1 MKQLKIVWKAVV
13 LQILL
18 GDTLASIC
26 LNSWDWNGW
35 GACSVSCGGG
45 FRVRHCYRDGTHETE
60 RCGTTCYNGAEFY
73 SGQCHCRHGTLA
85 PCCVDIKEC
94 ASNPCQ
100 NEGTCNEM
108 VNIYTCTC
116 PPGTTGDN
124 CIDIPECASNP
135 CKNGGTCEEHVNYYT
150 CNCPLGTTGHDC
162 VDIPEC
168 LSNPCLNG
176 GTCVD
181 YVGGYTCQCPPGTT
195 GIHCTDIPECAS
207 NPCMNGGTCNEMINM
222 YNCTCTQEYTGV
234 NCEKYLF
241 SHYDNTCR
249 VDGSCYVIFRVKDTW
264 EGSRDFC
271 RARNG
276 HLAVPENEAEML
288 FIETFLESMRT
299 RYAEALFWIGGQK
312 TSLTVQ
318 WLPGYSSTVSR
329 WPDGRSLPVIGTEC
343 MAMDGRYNFEWQT
356 FPCDRPT
363 FFVCEEDVLFN
374 TVGVVG

>member
-85 PCCVDIKEC
+85 PCCV
-94 ASNPCQ
+94 
-100 NEGTCNEM
+100 
-108 VNIYTCTC
+108 
-116 PPGTTGDN
+116 
-124 CIDIPECASNP
+124 DIPECASNP

-222 YNCTCTQEYTGV
+222 YNCTCTQDS
-234 NCEKYLF
+234 LF
-241 SHYDNTCR
+241 H
-249 VDGSCYVIFRVKDTW
+249 
-264 EGSRDFC
+264 
-271 RARNG
+271 A
-276 HLAVPENEAEML
+276 A
-288 FIETFLESMRT
+288 